1 MTQFDKEHD
10 NSESSEDLSKTDYDL
25 KYVYLESKNEQ
36 SNQSPKLIEL
46 NNKFD
51 KLKKKL
57 NFLIGI
63 EMQSI

>member
-10 NSESSEDLSKTDYDL
+10 HSESSEDLSKTDYDL
-25 KYVYLESKNEQ
+25 KNVYIESKNEQ

>member
-10 NSESSEDLSKTDYDL
+10 HSESSEDLSKTDYDL